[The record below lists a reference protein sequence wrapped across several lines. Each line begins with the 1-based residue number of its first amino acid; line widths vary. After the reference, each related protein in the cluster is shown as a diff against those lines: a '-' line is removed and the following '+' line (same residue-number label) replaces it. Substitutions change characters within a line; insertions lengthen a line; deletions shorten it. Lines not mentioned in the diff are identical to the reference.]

1 MRRSVKPA
9 AIDDDPKEHTMS
21 FDATAAAHEEDF
33 WRLFVKKYK
42 GKLLDKGWSGPL
54 QPDGVEEAANHDAL
68 HDVLSDAVHRDGREV
83 GFDEAEAED
92 DIPGGGGSDFASIK
106 ELCGRY
112 FVTGSYMEAGPFD
125 SADEAADEAGLNG

>member
-1 MRRSVKPA
+1 MLWSVKPA
-9 AIDDDPKEHTMS
+9 AIDDDQKEHTMS
-21 FDATAAAHEEDF
+21 FDATAAAHAEDF

-42 GKLLDKGWSGPL
+42 EKLLDKGWSGPL

-83 GFDEAEAED
+83 RFDEAEAEE